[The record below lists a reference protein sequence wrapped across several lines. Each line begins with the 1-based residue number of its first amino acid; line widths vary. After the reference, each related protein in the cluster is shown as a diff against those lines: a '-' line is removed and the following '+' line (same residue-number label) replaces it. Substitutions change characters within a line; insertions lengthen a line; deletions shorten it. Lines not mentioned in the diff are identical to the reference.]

1 MHHLFIDEALKRCGE
16 DSLPEVTAALRSDF
30 APTGTLRIGLNMRN
44 SLLTR
49 IDASTGKPAG
59 VAHDLAQELAGRLGL
74 SVVMCPYPNP
84 GELADAASR
93 SEWDICFLAAE
104 PQRAEE
110 IDFTAAYVEIDATY
124 LVPAG
129 STLRLAEEVD
139 AEGMRITA
147 PNGAAFELYLTLRL
161 AEEVDAEG
169 MRITAPNGAAFE
181 LYLTRTLKYAVL
193 SRESGADASFERFVN
208 EEFDALAGLRP
219 RLTTD
224 QAKLVGSR
232 VLKDRFTAV
241 QQAAGVPKGRPGAAR
256 YLNAFIEDVGNSGLV
271 EQAIKENNVVGLTIV
286 TRTERG
292 AHVAGQRA

>member
-1 MHHLFIDEALKRCGE
+1 
-16 DSLPEVTAALRSDF
+16 
-30 APTGTLRIGLNMRN
+30 
-44 SLLTR
+44 
-49 IDASTGKPAG
+49 
-59 VAHDLAQELAGRLGL
+59 
-74 SVVMCPYPNP
+74 MCPYPNP

-129 STLRLAEEVD
+129 S
-139 AEGMRITA
+139 
-147 PNGAAFELYLTLRL
+147 TLRL